1 MCNITQILPHIVN
14 LLGKA
19 ELNFSTC
26 EIEMICPPCCS
37 HGMIFNQ
44 YYFYRKAR
52 KIMRKSLNSWMARSG
67 NETYV
72 CFSKHKE
79 IYYDTEGQDT
89 HVITAHT

>member
-1 MCNITQILPHIVN
+1 
-14 LLGKA
+14 
-19 ELNFSTC
+19 
-26 EIEMICPPCCS
+26 
-37 HGMIFNQ
+37 
-44 YYFYRKAR
+44 
-52 KIMRKSLNSWMARSG
+52 MRKSLNSWMARSG